1 MEHFYVGWDVVANL
15 FVMSDSHVD
24 AVILQRGGEGGHVR
38 LSVVIGEEHLRLDD
52 ACRLDELV
60 GCHRVGLVARQ
71 EGDVDVVDV
80 SHLGDVLRVSGDV
93 DAQAVEVEDVAVVT
107 SFRVELRASLRCV
120 VGRNS
125 LHFDAEVQVFLVA
138 IFQDESIALH
148 VGTAA
153 VGDETCTHLR
163 ELLDGIL
170 VVVVAMLVG
179 DEDEVS
185 LRHARVV
192 DGAVAH
198 LGHGVD
204 IQFQTAKLDA
214 DARMHQRMQLHFL
227 SAFRLEGVHL
237 SLLRGL
243 AACRQTQCQHRN
255 AQCYHFVHVVRD
267 LVCACKCTDYL
278 RTTKEIRQ
286 KNISY
291 HFSCAISLF
300 NRPHAMCG

>member
-1 MEHFYVGWDVVANL
+1 M
-15 FVMSDSHVD
+15 
-24 AVILQRGGEGGHVR
+24 
-38 LSVVIGEEHLRLDD
+38 IGEEHLRLDD

-80 SHLGDVLRVSGDV
+80 SHLGNVLRVSGYV

-107 SFRVELRASLRCV
+107 SFRVELRASLRRV

-125 LHFDAEVQVFLVA
+125 LHLDAEVQVFLVA

-153 VGDETCTHLR
+153 VGDETCAHLR

-198 LGHGVD
+198 LGHRVD
-204 IQFQTAKLDA
+204 IQLQAAKLDA
-214 DARMHQRMQLHFL
+214 DARMHQRMQFHFL
-227 SAFRLEGVHL
+227 SAFRLELVHL
-237 SLLRGL
+237 RLLRCL
-243 AACRQTQCQHRN
+243 AECRKTQSQHRQN
-255 AQCYHFVHVVRD
+255 NSHSLVHVPID
-267 LVCACKCTDYL
+267 LVCDLQMYALFFSSQHFWEINLPPMLACVNL
-278 RTTKEIRQ
+278 G
-286 KNISY
+286 S
-291 HFSCAISLF
+291 
-300 NRPHAMCG
+300 